1 MKTGYYPGCTLKT
14 KAGNLERSAIR
25 SMAALG
31 VEMIELERW
40 NCCGAVYSLADDD
53 LVHLLAPVRDLIRA
67 QDQGF
72 DRIVVLCSM
81 CYNVLARANLLMR
94 EDEVKQD
101 AINGFLEEENNY
113 TGGIEVVHLLNMLKD
128 DIGWEKLS
136 DAVKRPLTGLRLA
149 PYYGCTLTRPEEIS
163 VDGGISSKIFAEFI
177 EALGATAV
185 SWEESET
192 CCGSYQII
200 SNPEAAKETVSR
212 IIGSAVNREANAL
225 ILSCPL
231 CEYSLGK
238 KQIDLLGQDNEHKPL
253 PTFYFTQLLAIAL
266 GLTPDAADFELNT
279 HFAREWLSEKDLLI
293 LVANFNTTIN

>member
-14 KAGNLERSAIR
+14 KAGNLERSAIH

-31 VEMIELERW
+31 IEMIELERW

-53 LVHLLAPVRDLIRA
+53 LIHLLAPVRDLIRA

-72 DRIVVLCSM
+72 DRVVVLCSM

-94 EDEVKQD
+94 EDEVKRD
-101 AINGFLEEENNY
+101 AINNFLEEENDYN
-113 TGGIEVVHLLNMLKD
+113 GEVEVVHLLNVLKD
-128 DIGWEKLS
+128 DIGWKKLS
-136 DAVKRPLTGLRLA
+136 DSVKRPLTGLRLA

-163 VDGGISSKIFAEFI
+163 IDRGISPKIFEEFI

-212 IIGSAVNREANAL
+212 IIGSAVNREADAL

-231 CEYSLGK
+231 CEYSLGNR
-238 KQIDLLGQDNEHKPL
+238 QSDLIESESDLHEI
-253 PTFYFTQLLAIAL
+253 PTFYFTQLLALAL
-266 GLTPDAADFELNT
+266 GIEPEESKFDLNT
-279 HFAREWLSEKDLLI
+279 DSAREWLSE
-293 LVANFNTTIN
+293 

>member
-14 KAGNLERSAIR
+14 KAGNLERSAIH

-31 VEMIELERW
+31 IEMIELERW

-53 LVHLLAPVRDLIRA
+53 LIHLLAPVRDLIRA

-72 DRIVVLCSM
+72 DRVVVLCSM

-94 EDEVKQD
+94 EDEVKRD
-101 AINGFLEEENNY
+101 AINNFLEEENDYN
-113 TGGIEVVHLLNMLKD
+113 GEVEVVHLLNVLKD
-128 DIGWEKLS
+128 DIGWKKLS
-136 DAVKRPLTGLRLA
+136 DSVKRPLTGLRLA

-163 VDGGISSKIFAEFI
+163 IDRGISPKIFEEFI

-212 IIGSAVNREANAL
+212 IIGSAVNREADAL

-231 CEYSLGK
+231 CEYSLGNR
-238 KQIDLLGQDNEHKPL
+238 QSDLIESESDLHEI
-253 PTFYFTQLLAIAL
+253 PTFYFTQLLALAL
-266 GLTPDAADFELNT
+266 GIEPEESKFDLNT
-279 HFAREWLSEKDLLI
+279 DSAREWLSEKGLLAS
-293 LVANFNTTIN
+293 VEA